1 MPRAPAHPNRVLPG
15 PEAAKAHAAMLAF
28 SALVAGSF
36 SFGRLAAP
44 HIDPMALNALR
55 FALALVFMGAWVLG
69 RGLLRP
75 EHLRAPWRYLVLGGL
90 FAIYFTLMFEGLK
103 TGGAVSLAAVFT
115 LTPVMAAG
123 FGWLLMR
130 QVTTPRMAL
139 ALTVA
144 AAGAVWVIFDA
155 DPAAIARFELGRGA
169 AIFFVGCIAH
179 ALYAPMVPRLRRTEP
194 VTVLSLGTICG
205 ALLVLLIAG
214 APALVRTDWA
224 ALPWIVWAV
233 ILYLAIFA
241 STLTFALIQYA
252 ALRLPGAKVM
262 AYTYL
267 TPVWVIGWQAALG
280 AGLPP
285 AAILPG
291 IGAVVLG
298 LVLLLKD

>member
-1 MPRAPAHPNRVLPG
+1 MTRAPANRILPG
-15 PEAAKAHAAMLAF
+15 PEAAKGHAAMLAF

-55 FALALVFMGAWVLG
+55 FSLALVFMGAWVLG

-75 EHLRAPWRYLVLGGL
+75 EHLRAPWRYLLLGGL
-90 FAIYFTLMFEGLK
+90 YAVYFTLMFEGLK
-103 TGGAVSLAAVFT
+103 TAGAVSMAAVFT
-115 LTPVMAAG
+115 LTPVMTAG
-123 FGWLLMR
+123 FGWLLLR
-130 QVTTPRMAL
+130 QVTTARMAL
-139 ALTVA
+139 ALAVA

-155 DPAAIARFELGRGA
+155 DPTAIAGFEVGRGE
-169 AIFFVGCIAH
+169 AIFFLGCIAH
-179 ALYAPMVPRLRRTEP
+179 ALYAPLVPKLRRSEP
-194 VTVLSLGTICG
+194 IAVLTLGTICG
-205 ALLVLLIAG
+205 ALLVLLITG
-214 APALVRTDWA
+214 GPAMARTDWA
-224 ALPWIVWAV
+224 AMPGIVWAV
-233 ILYLAIFA
+233 ILYLAVFA
-241 STLTFALIQYA
+241 STVTFGLIQYA
-252 ALRLPGAKVM
+252 VLRLPGAKVM

-267 TPVWVIGWQAALG
+267 IPVWVIGWEAALG